1 MSFVDRVA
9 RIRIE
14 LDGIAP
20 VIWRR
25 VDVPLTTSLRG
36 LHEVIQAAMLFQNY
50 HLFHFDVGEK
60 RYGLPDPEWD
70 SGLATSNAKNI
81 KLGILIERGIRTFT
95 YTYDFGDNWQHC
107 LTVEAITLADLGL
120 DYPRFIEGSRRAP
133 PEDVGGI
140 PGFEEFLEAMTKSR
154 HPDRRR
160 LVTWYGRVF
169 DPDDIDASAIN
180 ARMAKLARRRALG
193 KAGFAKSRGAAHR

>member
-1 MSFVDRVA
+1 MTLVDRIA

-20 VIWRR
+20 AIWRR

-36 LHEVIQAAMLFQNY
+36 LHEVIQAAMLFENY
-50 HLFHFDVGEK
+50 HLFQFDVGEK
-60 RYGLPDPEWD
+60 RYGVPNPEWD
-70 SGLATSNAKNI
+70 SGSATVDAKNI
-81 KLGILIERGIRTFT
+81 KLGVLIERGIRTFG
-95 YTYDFGDNWQHC
+95 YTYDFGDNWQHS
-107 LTVEAITLADLGL
+107 LTIEAIMLADPTL
-120 DYPRFIEGSRRAP
+120 DYPRFIEGLRRAP

-140 PGFEEFLEAMTKSR
+140 PGFEEFLEAMIKPR

-193 KAGFAKSRGAAHR
+193 KAGFAKSRRATH